1 MENLKEK
8 VAAFN
13 QLVQAFNYAEAHE
26 HFYDDNLVKHENED
40 APTIG
45 LKQHKEEM
53 LKFLASISN
62 YSAQIKNTIVSD
74 DISVTEWHYIF
85 DHQEWGHREFDEV
98 SVQRWK
104 NGKIIHERHHYKTPS
119 WA

>member
-1 MENLKEK
+1 MENLQSIVKE
-8 VAAFN
+8 FN
-13 QLVQAFNYAEAHE
+13 KLVEEFKYAEAHDK
-26 HFYDDNLVKHENED
+26 FYDENLVKHENED
-40 APTIG
+40 APSIG

-53 LKFLASISN
+53 VKFLSDISN
-62 YSAQIKNTIVSD
+62 YSVVRKNTIVSD

-85 DHQEWGHREFDEV
+85 DHKEWGHKEFDEV

-119 WA
+119 W